1 MTHFQRAGCAA
12 GRVVQNRRRAVATL
26 GALVLMV
33 GMTGASA
40 SEDDSHEPGA
50 LAGPIVMAEAPIV
63 SAVFADPR
71 YWGLQ
76 LKDDAPAD
84 LPGPQDEPDP
94 QRWRLGLGDGQQT
107 GSDDIQPVDDM
118 AHNSTPAEWNRPLK
132 DAVHR
137 VEDDLED

>member
-1 MTHFQRAGCAA
+1 MTQFERAGCAA
-12 GRVVQNRRRAVATL
+12 GRVMQIRHRVAVTL
-26 GALVLMV
+26 GALMLTV
-33 GMTGASA
+33 GMTGGAI
-40 SEDDSHEPGA
+40 SEDYSHEPGEA
-50 LAGPIVMAEAPIV
+50 AGPMIMAEAPIV

-84 LPGPQDEPDP
+84 PQDAPDP
-94 QRWRLGLGDGQQT
+94 ERWRLGLGDGQQT
-107 GSDDIQPVDDM
+107 VSDEIQPVDEM
-118 AHNSTPAEWNRPLK
+118 AHNAAPAEWDRPLQ